1 MIDLL
6 AYSFFQHALFGALLV
21 SIFSGIIGTYIVT
34 RRLVFI
40 SGGITHASF
49 GGLGLGFYA
58 NINPVM
64 TAIVTAV
71 LSAFGVQWLNRK
83 HNIRED
89 SAIAVV
95 WALGMALGII
105 FIFMSP
111 GFTPNLTEYLFGNIL
126 TITQTDLIIFSVYTL
141 ALIAFSIICLHLI
154 ISVAFDAEFA
164 RVRQIPTSIIEHI
177 MLVFIAIGIVL
188 SIRMIGIVLLM
199 SVLTIPQMITNLFT
213 KRYYKIMIGSVIV
226 CSIACV
232 GGLYLSYLLNVPAG
246 ATIVCLLTVIFGIAK
261 LIVFINTF
269 TKNKTQ

>member
-1 MIDLL
+1 MIELL
-6 AYSFFQHALFGALLV
+6 GYSFFQHALLGALLV

-58 NINPVM
+58 SISPVM
-64 TAIVTAV
+64 TAMITAV

-83 HNIRED
+83 QNIRED

-126 TITQTDLIIFSVYTL
+126 TITQTDLIVFSVYTL
-141 ALIAFSIICLHLI
+141 ALIAFSIFCLHLI

-164 RVRQIPTSIIEHI
+164 RIRQIPTSVIEHI
-177 MLVFIAIGIVL
+177 MLVFVAIGIVL

-213 KRYYKIMIGSVIV
+213 KKYYQIMIGSVVV
-226 CSIACV
+226 CSLACV

-261 LIVFINTF
+261 LIVFMNTF
-269 TKNKTQ
+269 TKTKAQ

>member
-1 MIDLL
+1 MIELL
-6 AYSFFQHALFGALLV
+6 GYSFFQHALLGALLV

-64 TAIVTAV
+64 TAMITAV

-83 HNIRED
+83 QNIRED

-126 TITQTDLIIFSVYTL
+126 TITQIDIIIFSIYTIS
-141 ALIAFSIICLHLI
+141 LIAFSITCIHLI

-213 KRYYKIMIGSVIV
+213 KKYYQIMMGSVAV

-261 LIVFINTF
+261 LIVFMNTIRR
-269 TKNKTQ
+269 KKAQ